1 MNRNSKNEKSI
12 HKTLKKKLWQLCRK
26 IAEKRYPNPKCY
38 TCDIPISG
46 QNKQLGHFISS
57 SVCGTFLRYDVN
69 RNLRWQ
75 CARCNLFAGGNGA
88 EFYKR
93 MVKEVGQKVVDK
105 LFADKNIIVKA
116 DRLFY
121 LQKIAEYE
129 KILN

>member
-1 MNRNSKNEKSI
+1 MKNPSL
-12 HKTLKKKLWQLCRK
+12 KTLKRKLWELCKQIIRRRCVLK
-26 IAEKRYPNPKCY
+26 DGSYKCY
-38 TCDIPISG
+38 TCDRTIENPQDAHCGHLIPSG
-46 QNKQLGHFISS
+46 ASGA
-57 SVCGTFLRYDVN
+57 FLRYDL
-69 RNLRWQ
+69 RNLKI
-75 CARCNLFAGGNGA
+75 CCYNCNVNLGGNGA

-93 MVKEVGQKVVDK
+93 MVKEVGQKAVDK